1 MIAEAIA
8 RVEPLVLASRS
19 PQRRAILEQLGIDF
33 AVVAPSY
40 EEHDPPGAVPEQV
53 AAVHARGKA
62 RSVEGRSVLGV
73 DTVVAIDNAVLG
85 KPADEA
91 EAGEMLAR
99 LAGRVHVVHS
109 GLCLRVDGAEHERTA
124 ATRVAFR
131 PLSEREIGWYVGCGE
146 WRGRAGGY
154 AVQGR
159 GAALVER
166 LEGDYFNVVGL
177 PVAALIDALCGSA
190 FQSD

>member
-19 PQRRAILEQLGIDF
+19 PQRRAILEQLGIPF
-33 AVVAPSY
+33 SVVEPDY
-40 EEHDPPGAVPEQV
+40 DEHDPPAATPAQV
-53 AAVHARGKA
+53 AALHARGKA
-62 RSVEGRSVLGV
+62 RSVAGRAVLGV
-73 DTVVAIDNAVLG
+73 DTVVAIDGVVLG

-91 EAGEMLAR
+91 DAAEMLAR
-99 LAGRVHVVHS
+99 LAGRVHTVHS
-109 GLCLRVDGAEHERTA
+109 GLCLRVEGAEHERA
-124 ATRVAFR
+124 ATTLVGFR
-131 PLSEREIGWYVGCGE
+131 PLSARDIDWYVGCGE

-177 PVAALIDALCGSA
+177 PVAVLIDALGGSDP
-190 FQSD
+190 QSD